1 MEEEVTYSKFAH
13 WCKTSLE
20 ELQTAVTTGK
30 ETIETLDLEIESLK
44 GQEKEL
50 TEEIATLTEEL
61 KKAEAA
67 GSDADKIRKEEA
79 KLYEAAD
86 KDFEET
92 IKAIGDAIT
101 ALEDAKKSTSAAS
114 LAQTKMEVVAKLP
127 LVLEQLSDEQRAELL
142 ADPKKRDPFERHG
155 E

>member
-20 ELQTAVTTGK
+20 ELQKAVTEGK
-30 ETIETLDLEIESLK
+30 ETIETLGLKIESLK

-61 KKAEAA
+61 KKAEASGA
-67 GSDADKIRKEEA
+67 DADKIREGEA

-86 KDFEET
+86 KDFEDT

-101 ALEDAKKSTSAAS
+101 AL
-114 LAQTKMEVVAKLP
+114 
-127 LVLEQLSDEQRAELL
+127 
-142 ADPKKRDPFERHG
+142 
-155 E
+155 